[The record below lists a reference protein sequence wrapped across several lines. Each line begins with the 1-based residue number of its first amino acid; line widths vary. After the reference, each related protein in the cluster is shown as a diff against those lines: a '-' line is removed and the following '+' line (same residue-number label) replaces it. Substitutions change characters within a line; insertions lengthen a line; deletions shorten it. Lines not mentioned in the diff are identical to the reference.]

1 MKKGFTLIELL
12 ATIVI
17 IGITIT
23 IIFIKIDNNLKKVSN
38 LSYDNQISLV
48 EDSAIIYSN
57 EYSNELT
64 NLNTIDVDFVR
75 VSTLISKGLFE
86 VNKISDL
93 NSNGYVVIANINGN
107 TNVKYSETITNIIFL
122 IGENYSLNVGDTYTE
137 LGGYVAVQGTG
148 LVQLT
153 NSNISSTVNTSQRG
167 TYDVTY
173 SYTNAPNVIR
183 KVTIN

>member
-57 EYSNELT
+57 EYPNELT
-64 NLNTIDVDFVR
+64 NL
-75 VSTLISKGLFE
+75 
-86 VNKISDL
+86 
-93 NSNGYVVIANINGN
+93 
-107 TNVKYSETITNIIFL
+107 
-122 IGENYSLNVGDTYTE
+122 DTYNVDSISINE
-137 LGGYVAVQGTG
+137 LID
-148 LVQLT
+148 
-153 NSNISSTVNTSQRG
+153 IS
-167 TYDVTY
+167 
-173 SYTNAPNVIR
+173 
-183 KVTIN
+183 